1 MRVGLLLVCLS
12 TAVALLATACEP
24 GNPGSPVEDAG
35 ATSGGA
41 VVAVLPSPADPEITA
56 LVKEIDAA
64 QIADSIESLASFT
77 TRNTCSSDDPGQ
89 GTIGAAREHIAAQL
103 AAIPGVSL
111 ALHPFPVPGCTLSNL
126 VRQNVIAW
134 IPGSQPDR
142 LVILA
147 GHYDSR
153 TLLAHDGISP
163 APGANDSG
171 SQTALLL
178 EAARVMAG
186 HAYQATVVFA
196 AFAGEEQGLWGSKAF
211 AGSYQQLFPGA
222 RVEAV
227 LNCDIVGGDSTAN
240 DAAAL
245 NEFRL
250 FSPGTP
256 RETSGPDGSTDD
268 TSPSRAIMH
277 HVGEWAPV
285 YVPEMVMQPVLRE
298 DRPGRH
304 GDHESF
310 IALGIPGV
318 RFIEPHESLAHQ
330 HSPLDRMEFV
340 TPAYTARVAQV
351 VVSSLASLARAPRS
365 PTSLQVTRRAGTSLS
380 VSFEPGGTADHHVV
394 AARSTR
400 ENLHRVRVIARS
412 SSAIVTEEEL
422 GVAGE
427 AAFFIS
433 VAAVD
438 AAGHESLFAYPEVR
452 CDAAGC
458 AVPAAALEVT
468 STR

>member
-1 MRVGLLLVCLS
+1 MRPGPPLVCLS
-12 TAVALLATACEP
+12 TALALLAAAC
-24 GNPGSPVEDAG
+24 GPGSPVESAG

-41 VVAVLPSPADPEITA
+41 VPRSPADPEITA

-64 QIADSIESLASFT
+64 QIGDTVESLVSFT

-89 GTIGAAREHIAAQL
+89 GTIGAAREHLAAQL
-103 AAIPGVSL
+103 AAIPGVSS
-111 ALHPFPVPGCTLSNL
+111 ALHPFVVPGCGTSNL
-126 VRQNVIAW
+126 VRHNVIAW
-134 IPGSQPDR
+134 IPGAQPDR

-153 TLLAHDGISP
+153 TLQAHDGSSP

-196 AFAGEEQGLWGSKAF
+196 AFAGEEQGLLGSQAF

-227 LNCDIVGGDSTAN
+227 LNCDIVGGDSTVN

-268 TSPSRAIMH
+268 TSPSRGIMRY
-277 HVGEWAPV
+277 VGEWASL

-298 DRPGRH
+298 DRPERH

-310 IALGIPGV
+310 LAIGIPGV
-318 RFIEPHESLAHQ
+318 RFIEPHESLLHQ
-330 HSPLDRMEFV
+330 HSPLDRLEFV
-340 TPAYTARVAQV
+340 TPAYTARVARV
-351 VVSSLASLARAPRS
+351 VVSTLASLARAPRS
-365 PTSLQVTRRAGTSLS
+365 PTSLQVSRAGS
-380 VSFEPGGTADHHVV
+380 VLGVTFVPDGAADHYVV

-400 ENLHRVRVIARS
+400 ENLHRARVISRS
-412 SSAIVTEEEL
+412 SPAAVTQEQL

-427 AAFFIS
+427 AAFFVS

-438 AAGHESLFAYPEVR
+438 AGGHESLFAYPEVR

-458 AVPAAALEVT
+458 AAPAAALEVT
-468 STR
+468 ATR